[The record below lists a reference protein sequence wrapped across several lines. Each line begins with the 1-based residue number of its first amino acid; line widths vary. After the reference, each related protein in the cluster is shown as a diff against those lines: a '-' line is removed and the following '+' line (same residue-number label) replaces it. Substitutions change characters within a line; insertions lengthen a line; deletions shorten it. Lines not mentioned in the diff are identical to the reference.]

1 MNTVRALL
9 FAIATSALC
18 LGCGGGGPN
27 DLPELGTVTGKVKLN
42 GVPQKDLRV
51 QFYPEGGGASAV
63 GVTDATGKYSLT
75 YGAGNLGAKIGP
87 NIVSINWNDN
97 VQSTPLTMDDGTIVQ
112 PKVQPIPLKYHEK
125 TELKADV
132 KSGDQV
138 FDFELKSI

>member
-1 MNTVRALL
+1 M
-9 FAIATSALC
+9 
-18 LGCGGGGPN
+18 
-27 DLPELGTVTGKVKLN
+27 
-42 GVPQKDLRV
+42 
-51 QFYPEGGGASAV
+51 
-63 GVTDATGKYSLT
+63 TDATGKYSLT

-138 FDFELKSI
+138 FDFELKLI